1 MYYNEKINYVDKK
14 GEFNCQEKVEGYWVK
29 RCVIIWFKEL
39 TKKKFFKTEDNKEKY
54 IELLKKYYK
63 EFKIDIIAYCIMDN
77 HVHMLLYAND
87 IKQISNFMKN
97 INSIYAM
104 YYNKKNR

>member
-39 TKKKFFKTEDNKEKY
+39 TKKKFLMVHTY
-54 IELLKKYYK
+54 RLKK
-63 EFKIDIIAYCIMDN
+63 
-77 HVHMLLYAND
+77 
-87 IKQISNFMKN
+87 
-97 INSIYAM
+97 
-104 YYNKKNR
+104 